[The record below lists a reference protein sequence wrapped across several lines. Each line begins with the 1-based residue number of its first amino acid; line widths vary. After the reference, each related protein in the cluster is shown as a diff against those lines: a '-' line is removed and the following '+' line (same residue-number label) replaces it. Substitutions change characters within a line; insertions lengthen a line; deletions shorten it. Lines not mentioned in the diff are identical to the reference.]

1 MNQSRNTQ
9 TSQTLGSTST
19 TPPQQP
25 LQPKTKWARS
35 LEKFLDHVL
44 EPLDVLGQRIL
55 GDLWRTFYLTIQDAI
70 ALALLLQIPGLFGQQ
85 IIGKNFSSF
94 DVCLQENALGVS
106 RYACF
111 IIVTS
116 DFLLWIL
123 IAGRTVIRFCQ
134 DFRDLKKNNRGT
146 GNGSGQP

>member
-1 MNQSRNTQ
+1 MNQSHNTQ
-9 TSQTLGSTST
+9 NSVNVST

-25 LQPKTKWARS
+25 LQPKTKWAGGV
-35 LEKFLDHVL
+35 EKFLEQIL

-70 ALALLLQIPGLFGQQ
+70 ALALLLQIPGLLGQL
-85 IIGKNFSSF
+85 ITGKNFSSF

-111 IIVTS
+111 IIVIS
-116 DFLLWIL
+116 DFLLWIV
-123 IAGRTVIRFCQ
+123 IAGRALIRFWQ
-134 DFRDLKKNNRGT
+134 DLRDLKKNNRGT
-146 GNGSGQP
+146 GHGSGQP